1 MEDHYN
7 KIREL
12 SVDEVLG
19 DPVALRSLLILAS
32 ALLLGGGQPAICN
45 SCLRD
50 YYYQIVNNYEKLNKN
65 YQTMKNRTC
74 KPKWVGVKYVKGA
87 LYDSETIT
95 DEQALSALKNGYL
108 TEKDFEK
115 LPEEPKD
122 DTIELIEETKP
133 KQTKP
138 QVKKNSK

>member
-1 MEDHYN
+1 MAMEEHYN

-32 ALLLGGGQPAICN
+32 ALLLGGGQPAMCN

-50 YYYQIVNNYEKLNKN
+50 YYYQIINNYEKLNQN

-74 KPKWVGVKYVKGA
+74 KPKWVGIKYVKGA
-87 LYDSETIT
+87 LYDSATIT
-95 DEQALSALKNGYL
+95 DEQALSALANGYL
-108 TEKDFEK
+108 TEADFET
-115 LPEEPKD
+115 LPEQPKEQE
-122 DTIELIEETKP
+122 IELVDEPITKP
-133 KQTKP
+133 KRTN
-138 QVKKNSK
+138 KK

>member
-1 MEDHYN
+1 MEEHYN

-32 ALLLGGGQPAICN
+32 ALLLGGGQPAMCN

-50 YYYQIVNNYEKLNKN
+50 YYYQIINNFEKLNQN

-74 KPKWVGVKYVKGA
+74 KPKWVGIKYVKGA
-87 LYDSETIT
+87 LYDSATIT
-95 DEQALSALKNGYL
+95 DEQALSALANGYL
-108 TEKDFEK
+108 TEDDFEV
-115 LPEEPKD
+115 LPEQPKEQE
-122 DTIELIEETKP
+122 IELVEEPIAKP
-133 KQTKP
+133 KRTS
-138 QVKKNSK
+138 KK

>member
-1 MEDHYN
+1 MEEHYN

-32 ALLLGGGQPAICN
+32 ALLLGGGQPAMCN

-50 YYYQIVNNYEKLNKN
+50 YYFQIINNFEKLNQN

-74 KPKWVGVKYVKGA
+74 KPKWVGIKYVKGA
-87 LYDSETIT
+87 LYDSATIT
-95 DEQALSALKNGYL
+95 DEQALSALANGYL
-108 TEKDFEK
+108 TEDDFEV
-115 LPEEPKD
+115 LPEQPKD
-122 DTIELIEETKP
+122 KEIELIDEQTAKP
-133 KQTKP
+133 KRTS
-138 QVKKNSK
+138 KK